1 MNISLEAK
9 KNNSIIECFIKGEV
23 SGAISVYL
31 CLLFGVIVSLILVMY
46 EAANYSAMM
55 LHVECATDSAMDSCL
70 AEYNANLLSKY
81 GLLFVD
87 SSYGE
92 SDGSVDNVC
101 NHIEQYM
108 AENLDTN
115 QNVVLAS
122 SKDLFGADIYRVD
135 ILKTSRATDE
145 DGAVFRYM
153 AVSYMLEYYGIAY
166 ANELIDAYETSSSTG
181 LFGDISDDDNIENM
195 ANQAFSDLGNFSL
208 SDEKKEEYGIE
219 GDIEYEHPEQAV
231 QASRSK
237 GILSTVCKKDVSNK
251 VIDLSTYA
259 SHRSNTLGDGM
270 YNRWDSRNELISN
283 VLFNNYVVL
292 MTGNYVEPHEN
303 SPLDYEL
310 EYVIAGK
317 TGDLDNLKYVTTRLL
332 LIRGVANASYFATDS
347 TLRDETEAA
356 ATGLSLLCGIPELE
370 KLFYGALSAAW
381 IYAESTVDVR
391 RLLDGKKVSLIT
403 NSQEWDTSLEK
414 VMGGSFEN
422 EDNDKDYTLPTALS
436 YKDYLGMLLLF
447 TDNKSKTF
455 RMMDVVEMNMRY
467 SYGQESFRIDNCM
480 AAFEIQALVEC
491 SNGYCVLVKK
501 DFGYR

>member
-1 MNISLEAK
+1 
-9 KNNSIIECFIKGEV
+9 
-23 SGAISVYL
+23 
-31 CLLFGVIVSLILVMY
+31 MY

-208 SDEKKEEYGIE
+208 SDEKKEE
-219 GDIEYEHPEQAV
+219 
-231 QASRSK
+231 
-237 GILSTVCKKDVSNK
+237 
-251 VIDLSTYA
+251 
-259 SHRSNTLGDGM
+259 
-270 YNRWDSRNELISN
+270 
-283 VLFNNYVVL
+283 
-292 MTGNYVEPHEN
+292 
-303 SPLDYEL
+303 
-310 EYVIAGK
+310 
-317 TGDLDNLKYVTTRLL
+317 
-332 LIRGVANASYFATDS
+332 
-347 TLRDETEAA
+347 
-356 ATGLSLLCGIPELE
+356 
-370 KLFYGALSAAW
+370 
-381 IYAESTVDVR
+381 
-391 RLLDGKKVSLIT
+391 
-403 NSQEWDTSLEK
+403 
-414 VMGGSFEN
+414 
-422 EDNDKDYTLPTALS
+422 
-436 YKDYLGMLLLF
+436 
-447 TDNKSKTF
+447 
-455 RMMDVVEMNMRY
+455 
-467 SYGQESFRIDNCM
+467 
-480 AAFEIQALVEC
+480 
-491 SNGYCVLVKK
+491 
-501 DFGYR
+501 

>member
-1 MNISLEAK
+1 
-9 KNNSIIECFIKGEV
+9 
-23 SGAISVYL
+23 
-31 CLLFGVIVSLILVMY
+31 
-46 EAANYSAMM
+46 
-55 LHVECATDSAMDSCL
+55 
-70 AEYNANLLSKY
+70 
-81 GLLFVD
+81 
-87 SSYGE
+87 
-92 SDGSVDNVC
+92 
-101 NHIEQYM
+101 
-108 AENLDTN
+108 
-115 QNVVLAS
+115 
-122 SKDLFGADIYRVD
+122 
-135 ILKTSRATDE
+135 
-145 DGAVFRYM
+145 
-153 AVSYMLEYYGIAY
+153 
-166 ANELIDAYETSSSTG
+166 
-181 LFGDISDDDNIENM
+181 M

-370 KLFYGALSAAW
+370 KLLW
-381 IYAESTVDVR
+381 CV
-391 RLLDGKKVSLIT
+391 VS
-403 NSQEWDTSLEK
+403 S
-414 VMGGSFEN
+414 
-422 EDNDKDYTLPTALS
+422 
-436 YKDYLGMLLLF
+436 
-447 TDNKSKTF
+447 
-455 RMMDVVEMNMRY
+455 MDICREY
-467 SYGQESFRIDNCM
+467 SGRS
-480 AAFEIQALVEC
+480 
-491 SNGYCVLVKK
+491 
-501 DFGYR
+501 

>member
-1 MNISLEAK
+1 MGIIFDLEKSNSLR
-9 KNNSIIECFIKGEV
+9 SEV
-23 SGAISVYL
+23 SGAISLYL
-31 CLLFGVIVSLILVMY
+31 CLLFGVLVSLILVMY
-46 EAANYSAMM
+46 EAANYSAMK
-55 LHVECATDSAMDSCL
+55 LHVECAADSAMDSCL
-70 AEYNANLLSKY
+70 AEYNADLLSKY

-92 SDGSVDNVC
+92 SDGNIENVC
-101 NHIEQYM
+101 NHIEHYM
-108 AENLDTN
+108 AGNLDTN

-153 AVSYMLEYYGIAY
+153 AVSYMLEYYGVAY
-166 ANELIDAYETSSSTG
+166 ANELIDAYETSTNTG
-181 LFGDISDDDNIENM
+181 LFDDISDDNNIESM
-195 ANQAFSDLGNFSL
+195 ADGAFSELGNFSL

-219 GDIEYEHPEQAV
+219 GELEFDHPEQAV
-231 QASRSK
+231 QSSRSK
-237 GILSTVCKKDVSNK
+237 GILATVCKKDISNK
-251 VIDLSTYA
+251 VADLSTYA
-259 SHRSNTLGDGM
+259 SKRSNTLGDGM
-270 YNRWDSRNELISN
+270 YSRWDSRNELISK

-292 MTGNYVEPHEN
+292 MTGNYCEPHEN

-310 EYVIAGK
+310 EYVIAGR
-317 TGDLDNLKYVTTRLL
+317 TSDIDNLKYVTNRLL
-332 LIRGVANASYFATDS
+332 LIRGVANASFFFADS

-356 ATGLSLLCGIPELE
+356 ASALALLCGIPELE
-370 KLFYGALSAAW
+370 KLFYGAISVAW

-391 RLLDGKKVSLIT
+391 RLMDGKKVSLLT

-414 VMGGSFEN
+414 VMGGSFED
-422 EDNDKDYTLPTALS
+422 EDKDYTFPTALS

-467 SYGQESFRIDNCM
+467 SCGQENFRMDNCM

-491 SNGYCVLVKK
+491 KNGYCVLVKK